1 MARMTSANPSV
12 LGGTWTILR
21 ARWHIARNTWWRG
34 KLVRKLFTIL
44 AILVLIGIAYGLF
57 RFSRFLV
64 AGIQELA
71 RTQPTLMA
79 QFGDVQRVLAAVPSL
94 ALFSFAIPLLF
105 SSVSFALSTLY
116 LARDLDSLLVTPVP
130 VRAVFLARFLE
141 GLGSTYLLLFLL
153 LAPAL
158 IGYGQALHYGPGFF
172 GVLPGVLLLLPLLPV
187 SIGTLLTMV
196 LVRIIP
202 PKRLQNMLTIV
213 GGLFGLIVYIGS
225 QSLNEALVDRLA
237 TAETAARLLRFDTP
251 ALPTAWAARALV
263 ASGTGNIRTFL
274 FYGGLYVAASIGLFC
289 VCLALAER
297 LYYTGWASLASVRGG
312 SVRQHTARLP
322 LFNGPISAIVRK
334 DLRVLPRDIQQLSQ
348 FIFPLAIAFFWIWR
362 LMSDSNRDFSA
373 LRQTQPF
380 ADFGLITIGLFV
392 CILIT
397 NHLGLTGL
405 SREGNG
411 YWLLHLAPLDP
422 WNIVWAKCLLAWLP
436 FPVIGSLF
444 VALIGLLQRPPLTVL
459 LQNWLLLQLTGVG
472 VAGITAGLG
481 AVFPKFDWQ
490 QPRRMTSRRGG
501 CFGSILYL
509 IYTALMLALTIGAQ
523 FVALR
528 FGSWAIAAGWGS
540 AIVLTLAAL
549 GVPLWFGAHRLR
561 RLEW

>member
-1 MARMTSANPSV
+1 MSEQAARPAPLPGASARAARQIDLPQSS
-12 LGGTWTILR
+12 WTK
-21 ARWHIARNTWWRG
+21 ARER
-34 KLVRKLFTIL
+34 L
-44 AILVLIGIAYGLF
+44 AWILVLPSLLVV
-57 RFSRFLV
+57 FLV
-64 AGIQELA
+64 A
-71 RTQPTLMA
+71 
-79 QFGDVQRVLAAVPSL
+79 L
-94 ALFSFAIPLLF
+94 AL
-105 SSVSFALSTLY
+105 
-116 LARDLDSLLVTPVP
+116 
-130 VRAVFLARFLE
+130 RAAFL
-141 GLGSTYLLLFLL
+141 G
-153 LAPAL
+153 
-158 IGYGQALHYGPGFF
+158 
-172 GVLPGVLLLLPLLPV
+172 
-187 SIGTLLTMV
+187 
-196 LVRIIP
+196 
-202 PKRLQNMLTIV
+202 
-213 GGLFGLIVYIGS
+213 
-225 QSLNEALVDRLA
+225 LA
-237 TAETAARLLRFDTP
+237 TAGPGREMWDPDSHEYARLGR
-251 ALPTAWAARALV
+251 
-263 ASGTGNIRTFL
+263 N
-274 FYGGLYVAASIGLFC
+274 
-289 VCLALAER
+289 LALHGVFSQAEAPP
-297 LYYTGWASLASVRGG
+297 LIPD
-312 SVRQHTARLP
+312 RQRLP

-405 SREGNG
+405 SREGNS

-422 WNIVWAKCLLAWLP
+422 WNIVWAKWLLAWLP

-459 LQNWLLLQLTGVG
+459 LQNWLLLQVTGVG

-501 CFGSILYL
+501 CLGSSLYL

-523 FVALR
+523 LVALR

-540 AIVLTLAAL
+540 AIVLTLVAL
-549 GVPLWFGAHRLR
+549 GVPLWFGARRLR